1 MMARLSNQAVQF
13 IPVDQI
19 NILNPRERN
28 KGKFRE
34 VVDSIA
40 SVGLKRPITVSRRVK
55 GSNGKAYDLVCG
67 QGRLE
72 AFKALG
78 QDNIPAIVVDLTEE
92 DCFLHSL
99 IENLAR
105 RQHSPLELLQA
116 ISALTERGYG
126 PADIAAKTGLSGEYV
141 RGISNLIS
149 RGEER
154 LVAAVERNQIP
165 VSTAIEI
172 AFTNDD
178 DIQKALT
185 EAYERNE
192 LRGQKLQAAMRVV
205 KLRGRWGK
213 RLTSSAPSSRKKV
226 SAHAMVQA
234 YKKETE
240 RQRMLIRKADMTE
253 RRLLVIVNA
262 LKRLFADEHFLTLL
276 RAEGLDTVPRQ
287 LTDLIPSSQDAQ

>member
-1 MMARLSNQAVQF
+1 MTGPPDQAVQF

-34 VVDSIA
+34 VVESIA
-40 SVGLKRPITVSRRVK
+40 SVGLKRPITVSRRAK
-55 GSNGKAYDLVCG
+55 GSNDKTYDLVCG

-72 AFKALG
+72 AFRILG
-78 QDNIPAIVVDLTEE
+78 QADIPAIVVDLTEE

-116 ISALTERGYG
+116 ISTLAERGYG

-154 LVAAVERNQIP
+154 LLAAVERNQIP

-172 AFTNDD
+172 AFTNDE

-185 EAYERNE
+185 DAYERNE

-213 RLTSSAPSSRKKV
+213 RLTSSAPSRRGKV
-226 SAHAMVQA
+226 TAHAMVQA

-253 RRLLVIVNA
+253 RRLLVITNA

-276 RAEGLDTVPRQ
+276 RAEDLETVPRQ
-287 LTDLIPSSQDAQ
+287 LADLIPSNPDVP